1 MANYQ
6 ITDADDLSSGGAK
19 TKAKRNI
26 AAIQLL
32 KEIES
37 AQRPAT
43 LQEQAIL
50 VRYSGWGVAADVFT
64 AKPDW
69 AEIRGVLEATLT
81 EEEFAAARASTIN
94 AFYTDIDIAAEIY
107 QGIEQL
113 GFSGG
118 TILDPSMGATG
129 AFEGTLPTAIASNS
143 QITGIELDS
152 ISGRIASQLYPDSDI
167 YVQGFQDVALA
178 DDYFDLTISNVPF
191 SEIGVSDPRYKGQS
205 VNTLHDYFFAKG
217 LDKLRPG
224 GLLVYITSTGT
235 MQSAKGK
242 PFRRYLSD
250 RANLVGAMRLPG
262 DAFKKNAGTEVT
274 TDLVILQKLGDGI
287 VPNGIAW
294 TEIEETDIQG
304 NDGRLLK
311 TNEYYAQRPA
321 LMLGELS
328 DDKLY
333 PGRLALKGD
342 GRDISEAIRQA
353 FATMPTGIY
362 QERLELETETRRIL
376 VPPELQSKVKQ
387 NGHVVHN
394 GELMIRTGD
403 YLEPSGLTGKPYE
416 RVIGLME
423 VRDAVQKV
431 FDVQL
436 QEGTNERLEAEQAKL
451 IATYDRF
458 VSKHGYISQRGN
470 TLAYSGDPDQPLLLA
485 LEKYDPEEKT
495 AQKTDIFFKRTIQA
509 HQPKTHADSAK
520 EGLLFSLNELGKVD
534 TDYIARLTSQ
544 SKLEVV
550 LELQKESLIFRD
562 PIADVWQ
569 TQDEYLSGNV
579 KEKLVIAQEAAIQD
593 SQFAINV
600 EALQD
605 VQPEP
610 LLPGDID
617 VRLGSVWVPSAEVEA
632 FAYELLGIEDGL
644 SIKHSPSANAW
655 YVTSD
660 YEVRSLEANTT
671 VYGTED
677 VAATKL
683 IELSLNL
690 QNPTVYTD
698 HPSETNQR
706 IVDQDATAAARLKQ
720 EGIKEKFKDWIW
732 QDPDRTDRLTNLYNA
747 KFNTNR
753 ERQYDGSHL
762 ELPGKNPN
770 FVLRKHQADAV
781 YRSLAG
787 NMLLAHV
794 VGAGKTA
801 EMICS
806 AMEQKRLGLANKP
819 MFVVPNHLL
828 EQMAGDIKHLY
839 PTANILAATKKD
851 SAAANRQ
858 QLMARIATGQWDAV
872 IVTHT
877 AFEKLKLSE
886 QAQTNFLAEEYA
898 KVREAILSVKGRGEE
913 SRRVMKDLEKKKS
926 SLQER
931 INEIAQSPA
940 KDNTITFEQLGVDL
954 LLVDESHYFKNLGY
968 VTKMRSIAG
977 LPNTESKRAFDMHMK
992 VRYMAEVRG
1001 EGKGVIFAT
1010 GTPIANSMAEL
1021 YTVQRYLQPKELGR
1035 MGLASFDD
1043 WASVFGETVT
1053 SAELAATGKFQVKT
1067 RFSSFVNLPE
1077 LMGSVRQVMDIQ
1089 TADML
1094 KLPVPKLV
1102 GGKPTVVAVPATDDQ
1117 LAYMDELVK
1126 RAENMRN
1133 VDPTED
1139 NMLKLTGNGRSA
1151 SADMRLL
1158 FPDAFDDPDS
1168 KINRFVSDAY
1178 RFWQESKGEK
1188 THLVFCDLGTPKK
1201 AGEFSLYQDIKEK
1214 LIDKGVPEKAIAFAQ
1229 DYKTD
1234 ANKLKLQQ
1242 DFNKGKISI
1251 LISGAQLETGFN
1263 GQRRL
1268 ARISHLTVP
1277 WRPDQIEQRDGRMV
1291 RQGNQNAVVES
1302 IRYVTQGRNDQPGID
1317 GYFWQTL
1324 ENKAGFISQVMK
1336 GSTDVRRMSD
1346 ISTEALSYSEIKAI
1360 ATGNPLIMEKA
1371 TLDNTIRQLS
1381 AQSRAHTNSSYQIRN
1396 RLKKL
1401 PSEIEWLTEA
1411 LRQTQIDRDTAKVAL
1426 ASGTVQLF
1434 GQTLALDQEE
1444 EIGKRIRSQAAFLN
1458 KSQEPVLKQIGA
1470 LGGFSLYLQNEGID
1484 GGLGTRMRISG
1495 EKHYYYKDISRS
1507 KLGAYRPLKRLLEQD
1522 VVERLN
1528 DFEKQLTN
1536 RQKDLSDLSGQL
1548 EQTFPKEKEL
1558 AAAIQRLAEVHETL
1572 KANSRKEEKGQ
1583 SALGG
1588 DGLPSPSATWSSSQP
1603 RVAPQEQQTTGVT
1616 ERIAKFI
1623 AAVGLERE
1631 VLSKDGFYLT
1641 LQHADR
1647 GDDLVIDA
1655 ENGKQIK
1662 LSANVQIADLP
1673 QVKTTAIFQVDDA
1686 GILTLESIQAEGDLT
1701 DDEDVIA
1708 ARLAH
1713 YLSTNQYTPH
1723 QAQSLKAAEQPSPI
1737 TTIESQ
1743 DGRQASSET
1752 TSHEKTVL
1760 PPADR
1765 LSKNP
1770 PPLTKL
1776 ETTADD
1782 LPTTHRTRV
1791 PEVDEESVVLRI
1803 KSLFSGREEEI
1814 VLPPVE
1820 RIAVAQPQAV
1830 EPRED
1835 NQLPTVPADKNN
1847 LLETDVKHRTEALQ
1861 IYQSD
1866 HITVSRNPAQKGIEV
1881 RFTEKPSKEWTKQ
1894 LSAQKFRFS
1903 KKGGDPRWYRK
1914 ETNVFVSLL
1923 TNFAEK
1929 YTQAMAIAAQNTG
1942 AITPTEN
1949 TQQTASSQTIEQA
1962 IFSVE
1967 AQSNKQELFPA
1978 ETTASKADDAI
1989 RPAFKR
1995 YLEWKEQYPNS
2006 VVLIKTPGIY
2016 FETYKEDAVL
2026 VANSLEVRISSVPS
2040 KNPQYGRVNLSRV
2053 FPTRFDSLVEGLQK
2067 TTSVIAVEA
2076 DNTTTVYSKIDKET
2090 EQASG
2095 DAPIEQSGRA
2105 EKTTPQDS
2113 LSSGE
2118 SRHECDRTFA
2128 ATEAIQRVQ
2137 DKLAH
2142 TEPAERMMALF
2153 IKEAGLSELAMKS
2166 VRMTVENGD
2175 LNALWIDAFDREDG
2189 HRISVAQY
2197 DDSVELQKPISTL
2210 MTFSVSSA
2218 GLLQLE
2224 RTKFSS
2230 LSSNEI
2236 SEGKD
2241 PQVAARFARRLIR
2254 NQYPKAV
2261 RAQLETFGPQ
2271 SGRKVEITPIS
2282 LANQPNL
2289 DNKQSQRSDGPA
2301 VEAVRLI
2308 QDVEQRSL
2316 NLESISPAAST
2327 QFEKLQ
2333 QAGQGLASVVIQ
2345 QALKQRDPSLHVALT
2360 NKDEAASLEVK
2371 QLQNWYTNIPAQQIA
2386 KYSDQHKTVTEIQ
2399 QSLDLE
2405 DRQPLPIAQA
2415 DIQAKQ
2421 TLISAVPTPASVHT
2435 EKQPQA
2441 GEKLA
2446 SAVIQQAIKLR
2457 DPQLHAALTEK
2468 EATVLVEV
2476 RQLRD
2481 WYAAVQA
2488 QQSSKLSEHLKAIAE
2503 KGKQAKEIGKTH
2515 LTISEA
2521 GRMTAD
2527 IDRFLK
2533 DQPKTTVGELRTWY
2547 RANAAI
2553 SQGSHAQNIQKIA
2566 LGMKKT
2572 NQDSYQL
2579 RPADYVRMEKEV
2591 KAFQVQ
2597 IAREIEPNLRSIW
2610 ELAVSN
2616 ELVTQESSG
2625 KLAFTGVNYSITST
2639 QDETLTLTH
2648 KQTGSEMSLTESGK
2662 VIKNE
2667 LTLDDAKM
2675 LRTIS
2680 EKLTAA
2686 SEPRKTVSMQI

>member
-6 ITDADDLSSGGAK
+6 ITDTDDLSSGGAK
-19 TKAKRNI
+19 TKARKNI

-32 KEIES
+32 KEIEA

-43 LQEQAIL
+43 PEEQAVLI
-50 VRYSGWGVAADVFT
+50 RYSGWGVAADIFT
-64 AKPDW
+64 TKPEW
-69 AEIRGVLEATLT
+69 TELRSVLEATLT
-81 EEEFAAARASTIN
+81 EGEFAAARASTIN

-107 QGIEQL
+107 QGVERL
-113 GFSGG
+113 GFTGG

-143 QITGIELDS
+143 QVTGIELDS

-178 DDYFDLTISNVPF
+178 DNYFDLTISNVPF
-191 SEIGVSDPRYKGQS
+191 SEIGVSDPRYKNQS

-235 MQSAKGK
+235 MQSAKGQA
-242 PFRRYLSD
+242 FRQYLSD

-274 TDLVILQKLGDGI
+274 TDLIILQKLGSGV

-294 TEIEETDIQG
+294 TELKETNIQD
-304 NDGRLLK
+304 NDGKLLK

-342 GRDISEAIRQA
+342 GRNISEAIRQA
-353 FATMPTGIY
+353 FAAMPPGIY
-362 QERLELETETRRIL
+362 QERLEPEAETQRIL
-376 VPPELQSKVKQ
+376 VPPELQSKAKQ
-387 NGHVVHN
+387 NGRVVHN
-394 GELMIRTGD
+394 GELMIRIGD

-416 RVIGLME
+416 RVIGLIK

-436 QEGTNERLEAEQAKL
+436 KEGTDEQLEAAQAKL
-451 IATYDRF
+451 IAAYDRF
-458 VSKHGYISQRGN
+458 VSKHGYVSQGGN
-470 TLAYSGDPDQPLLLA
+470 KLVYNGDPDYPLLRA

-509 HQPKTHADSAK
+509 YQPKTHAESAK

-544 SKLEVV
+544 SKPEVV

-562 PIADVWQ
+562 PVADVWQ
-569 TQDEYLSGNV
+569 TQGEYLSGNV
-579 KEKLVIAQEAAIQD
+579 KEKLAIAQEAATKD
-593 SQFAINV
+593 SQFTVNV

-617 VRLGSVWVPSAEVEA
+617 VRLGSVWVPSTEVEA

-655 YVTSD
+655 YVTST
-660 YEVRSLEANTT
+660 YEVRSLEANTI
-671 VYGTED
+671 VYGTEN

-698 HPSETNQR
+698 HPSEPNQR

-770 FVLRKHQADAV
+770 FVLRKHQTDAV

-872 IVTHT
+872 VVTHT

-886 QAQTNFLAEEYA
+886 QAQTNFLAEGYA

-1053 SAELAATGKFQVKT
+1053 SAELAATGKFQVRT

-1077 LMGSVRQVMDIQ
+1077 LMSSVRQVMDIQ

-1094 KLPVPKLV
+1094 KLPVPELV
-1102 GGKPTVVAVPATDDQ
+1102 SGKPTVIAVPATDDQ

-1158 FPDAFDDPDS
+1158 FPEAFDDPDS

-1178 RFWQESKGEK
+1178 QFWQESKGEK

-1201 AGEFSLYQDIKEK
+1201 AGEFSIYQDIKEK
-1214 LIDKGVPEKAIAFAQ
+1214 LIDKGVPAKAIAFAQ

-1336 GSTDVRRMSD
+1336 GSSDVRRMSD

-1381 AQSRAHTNSSYQIRN
+1381 AQSRAHTNSNYQIRN

-1401 PSEIEWLTEA
+1401 PVEIDRLTEA
-1411 LRQTQIDRDTAKVAL
+1411 LRRTQIDSNTAKAAL
-1426 ASGTVQLF
+1426 SNGTVQLF

-1458 KSQEPVLKQIGA
+1458 KSQEPVSKQIGA
-1470 LGGFSLYLQNEGID
+1470 LGGFNLYLQNEGLD
-1484 GGLGTRMRISG
+1484 GGLGTRIRISG

-1507 KLGAYRPLKRLLEQD
+1507 KSGAYSPLKRLLERD
-1522 VVERLN
+1522 VVENLN
-1528 DFEKQLTN
+1528 DFNKQLAN

-1558 AAAIQRLAEVHETL
+1558 AVAIQRLAEVHEAL
-1572 KANSRKEEKGQ
+1572 KADSKREGVGQ
-1583 SALGG
+1583 STAGID
-1588 DGLPSPSATWSSSQP
+1588 DGSSATGSLSQP

-1641 LQHADR
+1641 LQHADK
-1647 GDDLVIDA
+1647 DNDLVIDA
-1655 ENGKQIK
+1655 EDGKQIK
-1662 LSANVQIADLP
+1662 LTANVQIANLP
-1673 QVKTTAIFQVDDA
+1673 QAKTTAIFQVDDA
-1686 GILTLESIQAEGDLT
+1686 GILTLESIQAEGDFT
-1701 DDEDVIA
+1701 ADEDILA
-1708 ARLAH
+1708 ARLAL
-1713 YLSTNQYTPH
+1713 YLSTNQYAH
-1723 QAQSLKAAEQPSPI
+1723 QAQSLKAETKEPIHNVTTENQGGEKGSALDELVEAITPELIGEAEQQ
-1737 TTIESQ
+1737 TVDTNGVEK
-1743 DGRQASSET
+1743 GRVAPVE
-1752 TSHEKTVL
+1752 
-1760 PPADR
+1760 
-1765 LSKNP
+1765 
-1770 PPLTKL
+1770 
-1776 ETTADD
+1776 
-1782 LPTTHRTRV
+1782 
-1791 PEVDEESVVLRI
+1791 EESVVLRI

-1814 VLPPVE
+1814 VLPPIE
-1820 RIAVAQPQAV
+1820 RITVSQPQTV
-1830 EPRED
+1830 ETRKD
-1835 NQLPTVPADKNN
+1835 DKLLTVSADHSH
-1847 LLETDVKHRTEALQ
+1847 LLKTDSKSQADDLH

-1866 HITVSRNPAQKGIEV
+1866 HITVSRNPAQEGIEV
-1881 RFTEKPSKEWTKQ
+1881 RFTEKPSKEWTQQ

-1914 ETNVFVSLL
+1914 ESNVFVSLL
-1923 TNFAEK
+1923 TSFAEK
-1929 YTQAMAIAAQNTG
+1929 YTQAVAVNDQQVGAIA
-1942 AITPTEN
+1942 PTDN
-1949 TQQTASSQTIEQA
+1949 VQQPISSQTIEQTTS
-1962 IFSVE
+1962 SVK
-1967 AQSNKQELFPA
+1967 AQPDKQESPQA
-1978 ETTASKADDAI
+1978 EKTTASKADDAI

-1995 YLEWKEQYPNS
+1995 YLEWKEQYPDS
-2006 VVLIKTPGIY
+2006 VVLIKTPGTY

-2026 VANSLEVRISSVPS
+2026 VADSLKVMISSVPS
-2040 KNPQYGRVNLSRV
+2040 KSPQHGRVNLSRV
-2053 FPTRFDSLVEGLQK
+2053 FPTGFDALVERLQK
-2067 TTSVIAVEA
+2067 TTLVVAVEA
-2076 DNTTTVYSKIDKET
+2076 DNTTTIHPRLEKET
-2090 EQASG
+2090 EQASSG
-2095 DAPIEQSGRA
+2095 LVSIGQSDRTERA
-2105 EKTTPQDS
+2105 APQDP
-2113 LSSGE
+2113 LTPGE
-2118 SRHECDRTFA
+2118 SRHESDRTFA
-2128 ATEAIQRVQ
+2128 TAEAIQQLQ
-2137 DKLAH
+2137 D
-2142 TEPAERMMALF
+2142 
-2153 IKEAGLSELAMKS
+2153 
-2166 VRMTVENGD
+2166 
-2175 LNALWIDAFDREDG
+2175 
-2189 HRISVAQY
+2189 
-2197 DDSVELQKPISTL
+2197 
-2210 MTFSVSSA
+2210 
-2218 GLLQLE
+2218 
-2224 RTKFSS
+2224 
-2230 LSSNEI
+2230 
-2236 SEGKD
+2236 
-2241 PQVAARFARRLIR
+2241 
-2254 NQYPKAV
+2254 
-2261 RAQLETFGPQ
+2261 
-2271 SGRKVEITPIS
+2271 S

-2289 DNKQSQRSDGPA
+2289 DDKQSQHSDGLA
-2301 VEAVRLI
+2301 VAAAQLA
-2308 QDVEQRSL
+2308 QDTEERSL
-2316 NLESISPAAST
+2316 NLESISPATST
-2327 QFEKLQ
+2327 QFEQLQ

-2345 QALKQRDPSLHVALT
+2345 QALELRDPKLHATLT
-2360 NKDEAASLEVK
+2360 NEGATASLEVK
-2371 QLQNWYTNIPAQQIA
+2371 QLQNWYADIPAQQVT
-2386 KYSDQHKTVTEIQ
+2386 KQSDQHEIVAEVQ

-2405 DRQPLPIAQA
+2405 GRQPIPIAQA
-2415 DIQAKQ
+2415 DTRRAKPQ
-2421 TLISAVPTPASVHT
+2421 MSISAVPALDSIHA
-2435 EKQPQA
+2435 EKQPPA

-2446 SAVIQQAIKLR
+2446 SAVVQQAIKLR
-2457 DPQLHAALTEK
+2457 DPKLHAALTGK
-2468 EATVLVEV
+2468 EATVPVEV
-2476 RQLRD
+2476 GQLRD

-2488 QQSSKLSEHLKAIAE
+2488 QQSSKLSEQLKAIVE
-2503 KGKQAKEIGKTH
+2503 KGKQAKELEKPH
-2515 LTISEA
+2515 LTFSEA
-2521 GRMTAD
+2521 EKMTAD
-2527 IDRFLK
+2527 IDRFSK
-2533 DQPKTTVGELRTWY
+2533 SQPKTTVGELRTWY

-2566 LGMKKT
+2566 LRMKET
-2572 NQDSYQL
+2572 SQDSYQL
-2579 RPADYVRMEKEV
+2579 RPADYVRMEREV
-2591 KAFQVQ
+2591 KAFQFQ
-2597 IAREIEPNLRSIW
+2597 IAREIEPSLRSIW

-2616 ELVTQESSG
+2616 ELVTQESNG
-2625 KLAFTGVNYSITST
+2625 NLAFAGVNYSITSA
-2639 QDETLTLTH
+2639 QDGTLTLTH
-2648 KQTGSEMSLTESGK
+2648 KQTSSEMSLAMSGE

-2680 EKLTAA
+2680 EKLMAA
-2686 SEPRKTVSMQI
+2686 SKPEKMVSMQV